1 MKNSIKVLLVI
12 IAFIVTMMV
21 VLFIKLGNNMKNLS
35 YYEVDMDT
43 IDDGIYRGKADTI
56 LVKVELE
63 VIKSAVG
70 NALASVD

>member
-1 MKNSIKVLLVI
+1 MKNFIKVLLVI

-21 VLFIKLGNNMKNLS
+21 VLFIKLGNDMKNLN

-56 LVKVELE
+56 LVKAELE
-63 VIKSAVG
+63 VTKSAVG

>member
-1 MKNSIKVLLVI
+1 MKNFIKVLLVI

-21 VLFIKLGNNMKNLS
+21 VLFIKLGNDMKNLS

>member
-1 MKNSIKVLLVI
+1 MKNFIKVLLVI

-21 VLFIKLGNNMKNLS
+21 VLFIKLGNDMKNLN

-43 IDDGIYRGKADTI
+43 IDDGIYLGKADTI

>member
-1 MKNSIKVLLVI
+1 MKNFIKVLLVI

-21 VLFIKLGNNMKNLS
+21 VLFIKLGNDMKNLN

-56 LVKVELE
+56 LVKAELE
-63 VIKSAVG
+63 VIKSAVS